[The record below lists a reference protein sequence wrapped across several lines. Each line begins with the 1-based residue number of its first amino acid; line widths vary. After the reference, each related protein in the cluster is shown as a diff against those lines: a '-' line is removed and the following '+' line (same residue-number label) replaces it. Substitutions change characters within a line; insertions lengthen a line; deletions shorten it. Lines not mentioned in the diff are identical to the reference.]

1 MKKNNQ
7 KCIRISD
14 ETLEYINSFT
24 GDGFNQ
30 KLENMVAYV
39 HKNEDRIKK
48 HISDLEKRKEKL
60 EKDITE
66 YANIGEKLGV
76 IAEFVSRAYQNT
88 LYK

>member
-14 ETLEYINSFT
+14 ETLEYINSFP
-24 GDGFNQ
+24 GNGFNQ

-48 HISDLEKRKEKL
+48 QIADLEKRKEKL
-60 EKDITE
+60 EKDIRE
-66 YANIGEKLGV
+66 YANIGDKLGV
-76 IAEFVSRAYQNT
+76 IAEFVNRAYQNT